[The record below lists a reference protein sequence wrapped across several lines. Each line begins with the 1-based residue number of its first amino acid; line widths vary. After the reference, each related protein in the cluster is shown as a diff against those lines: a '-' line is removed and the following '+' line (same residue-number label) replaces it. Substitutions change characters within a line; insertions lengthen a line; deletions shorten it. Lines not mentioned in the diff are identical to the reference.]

1 MAEKI
6 INPPITSMKD
16 AFSVAGYNVVI
27 TGGNRGIGRGITQA
41 FAECGANVAIMC
53 RNVESA
59 QAVCEELAPL
69 GGTYLAI
76 KCDMSNY
83 DEVVAAKE
91 EIAKTFDHVDVLV
104 NNAGIDAHLSIFDD
118 DRLMEFEKVMKVNLG
133 GPTACSAVF
142 GQWMIDE
149 KRGGEIIMIS
159 SIGGEAIGNPRI
171 NPMPSYNTSKA
182 AINHL
187 THHLAILLGDHGI
200 RVNCIAPG
208 LTHSGL
214 DADLPPIVND
224 YVENDMPT
232 HRFGEPIEIGALCVF
247 LSSPAAV
254 QMTGDVLRHDGGIM
268 TVGLT
273 F

>member
-1 MAEKI
+1 MADKI

-16 AFSVAGYNVVI
+16 AFSVKGYNVVI

-91 EIAKTFDHVDVLV
+91 EIAKK
-104 NNAGIDAHLSIFDD
+104 
-118 DRLMEFEKVMKVNLG
+118 FEKVMKVNLG

-159 SIGGEAIGNPRI
+159 SIGGEGIGNPRI

>member
-1 MAEKI
+1 MEYAEIVEKVKAI
-6 INPPITSMKD
+6 IVDKLGVEPSEVTETANFTND
-16 AFSVAGYNVVI
+16 L
-27 TGGNRGIGRGITQA
+27 
-41 FAECGANVAIMC
+41 GADSLDT
-53 RNVESA
+53 VE
-59 QAVCEELAPL
+59 L
-69 GGTYLAI
+69 
-76 KCDMSNY
+76 
-83 DEVVAAKE
+83 
-91 EIAKTFDHVDVLV
+91 
-104 NNAGIDAHLSIFDD
+104 
-118 DRLMEFEKVMKVNLG
+118 LMEFEKVMKVNLG

-159 SIGGEAIGNPRI
+159 SIGGEGIGNPRI

-232 HRFGEPIEIGALCVF
+232 HRFGEPIEVGALCVF

>member
-6 INPPITSMKD
+6 LTPPITSMKD
-16 AFSVAGYNVVI
+16 AFSVKGYNVVI

-41 FAECGANVAIMC
+41 FAECGANIAILC

-59 QAVCEELAPL
+59 QEVCKELEPF
-69 GGTYLAI
+69 GGTYIAV
-76 KCDMSNY
+76 KCDMGNY
-83 DEVVAAKE
+83 DDVVAAKE
-91 EIAKTFDHVDVLV
+91 EVAKTFETIDVLV
-104 NNAGIDAHLSIFDD
+104 NNAGIDAHHSIFDD
-118 DRLMEFEKVMKVNLG
+118 PGLEEFKQVMNVNLN
-133 GPTACSAVF
+133 GPTACTAVF
-142 GQWMIDE
+142 GQMMIDAG
-149 KRGGEIIMIS
+149 KGGEIIFIS
-159 SIGGEAIGNPRI
+159 SIGGEGIGNPRI

-182 AINHL
+182 AMNHL
-187 THHLAILLGDHGI
+187 TRHLAILLGDHGI

-214 DADLPPIVND
+214 DADLPPIVD
-224 YVENDMPT
+224 DFVENDMPT

-268 TVGLT
+268 TVGLS